1 MPGRSRQELG
11 GSMQDSPSPN
21 GANRAGIEKP
31 VAPAGKPRAKSRP
44 AENRDAA
51 KKPTRGDVSS
61 RTAGGRFAPGNAG
74 GPGNPYARA
83 IGQLRSALLA
93 AVTPDDIQA
102 IIAGLVEE
110 ARAGNVAAAREVLDR
125 CLGRPVEADLL
136 IRLEALEE
144 AAARSVEHSRGS
156 A

>member
-1 MPGRSRQELG
+1 
-11 GSMQDSPSPN
+11 MQDSPSPN
-21 GANRAGIEKP
+21 GANRGRK
-31 VAPAGKPRAKSRP
+31 GKPRPTPR
-44 AENRDAA
+44 AA
-51 KKPTRGDVSS
+51 GSGGSTKKPPSVAGRA
-61 RTAGGRFAPGNAG
+61 AGGRFAPGNAG

-144 AAARSVEHSRGS
+144 AAERSVERSVEHSRGS